1 MSNQEMKNQIF
12 EVMLKAAIK
21 ESFENE
27 VRAYPSADTLTEDY
41 NLSLATHR
49 KIERMIR
56 DSSQKL
62 AQLQIKKVAKKAAVI
77 AAITIPVSIFGLFS
91 VDASRNAIFNALLE
105 WKADHLDIKYED
117 KNSNSSTVG
126 SSAPSTAAVLKP
138 KYIPDGFSETE
149 TKQTSSSYT
158 VYYKNADNEVIV
170 FRTFSIKDEGIF
182 SVDTEQ
188 TVLKELT
195 INGVKAKLFESKKEE
210 QSSYLVWSVK
220 SNSFVIVSK
229 IPSNQL
235 ILMAESMLK

>member
-126 SSAPSTAAVLKP
+126 SSAPSTGSVLKP
-138 KYIPDGFSETE
+138 KYIPEGFVEDTL
-149 TKQTSSSYT
+149 TKSGSY
-158 VYYKNADNEVIV
+158 YNISYKNSEGNLIIL
-170 FRTFSIKDEGIF
+170 RTFSLEKEGVF
-182 SVDTEQ
+182 SVDTENTLQ
-188 TVLKELT
+188 KQIT
-195 INGVKAKLFESKKEE
+195 INGIKTNIFEAKRKEDCSYIVWNS
-210 QSSYLVWSVK
+210 QNKSFVLSSNISVK
-220 SNSFVIVSK
+220 E
-229 IPSNQL
+229 L
-235 ILMAESMLK
+235 ISMAESMLK

>member
-105 WKADHLDIKYED
+105 WKADHIDIKYQDNEQVD
-117 KNSNSSTVG
+117 EEKQISIPSNM
-126 SSAPSTAAVLKP
+126 KP
-138 KYIPDGFSETE
+138 KYLPVGFIEQET
-149 TKQTSSSYT
+149 TKAENKVIIKYQNNEENIIILEFTSIANEGINSLDIE
-158 VYYKNADNEVIV
+158 NAIKK
-170 FRTFSIKDEGIF
+170 SIK
-182 SVDTEQ
+182 
-188 TVLKELT
+188 
-195 INGVKAKLFESKKEE
+195 INGSDAILFSAESPSDK
-210 QSSYLVWSVK
+210 SYLAWNNK
-220 SNSFVIVSK
+220 KFHILLKSK
-229 IPSNQL
+229 ISPEEL
-235 ILMAESMLK
+235 VKIAESIEK

>member
-126 SSAPSTAAVLKP
+126 SAASSTGSVLKP

-182 SVDTEQ
+182 SVDTEKMQ
-188 TVLKELT
+188 PKE
-195 INGVKAKLFESKKEE
+195 IIIKGVKANLFQSKIAGV
-210 QSSYLVWSVK
+210 SSYIIWNK
-220 SNSFVIVSK
+220 NSNSFIIKST
-229 IPSNQL
+229 ISSDQL